1 MDSSIM
7 YFIIHAMQH
16 EIHNLFF
23 RKDLICCLTSR
34 SSVCQLYYN
43 GQFYLMM
50 KSGLKSLQYVSN
62 ELVWNSHL
70 QDKES
75 AHDL

>member
-50 KSGLKSLQYVSN
+50 QSGLKSLQ
-62 ELVWNSHL
+62 
-70 QDKES
+70 
-75 AHDL
+75 